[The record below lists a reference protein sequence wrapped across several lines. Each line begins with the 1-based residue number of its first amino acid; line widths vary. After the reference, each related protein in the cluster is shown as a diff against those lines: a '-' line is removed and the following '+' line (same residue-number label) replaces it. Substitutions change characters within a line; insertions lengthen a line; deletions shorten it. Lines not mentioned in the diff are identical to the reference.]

1 MTAPAWPPPENK
13 LTGIERR
20 MLDDLRWIAGR
31 LDQIRTTA
39 DVTDMRAEVG
49 LILRD
54 WTTTPAVYSDG
65 NPVAIL
71 VEPHH
76 HLYAPPHRTRT
87 DEDQP

>member
-1 MTAPAWPPPENK
+1 
-13 LTGIERR
+13 
-20 MLDDLRWIAGR
+20 
-31 LDQIRTTA
+31 
-39 DVTDMRAEVG
+39 MRAEVG